1 MTRLRTAASCITANA
16 LSMSG
21 HTEQLEACL
30 RLSESI
36 PGWTRGDEARE
47 LLRLSAGLP
56 DGAILVEVG
65 SFFGSGTV
73 LLAGPRR
80 LRGSGV
86 VHCVDPFNGT
96 GDAFSVPHYERI
108 IKQAGGGALRDYF
121 DTNIRNA
128 GLAQWVH
135 VHQGPADA
143 IARRWSTRIDLL
155 FLDGDQ
161 SRAGAQL
168 AYRAWAPFLKA
179 GGILAV
185 HNSAPDNFTPDH
197 DGNRCLVEHEIRAP
211 QYANIRLISSTT
223 LAEKK

>member
-1 MTRLRTAASCITANA
+1 MTRLRASASCVTTNA
-16 LSMSG
+16 RSIFDDAD
-21 HTEQLEACL
+21 QFEACL

-47 LLRLSAGLP
+47 LLRLSAALP
-56 DGAILVEVG
+56 DGAILVEIG

-73 LLAGPRR
+73 LLAAPCR
-80 LRGSGV
+80 LRGSGA
-86 VHCVDPFNGT
+86 VHCVDRFDGT

-108 IKQAGGGALRDYF
+108 IEHAGGGALRDYF

-128 GLAQWVH
+128 GLAEWVH
-135 VHQGPADA
+135 VHQGSADV
-143 IARRWSTRIDLL
+143 IAPRWATRIDLL

-185 HNSAPDNFTPDH
+185 HNSAPDNYTPDH
-197 DGNRCLVEHEIRAP
+197 DGHRWLVEHEIREP
-211 QYANIRLISSTT
+211 QYTNIRLISSTT
-223 LAEKK
+223 FAEKK

>member
-1 MTRLRTAASCITANA
+1 MAASRITANA
-16 LSMSG
+16 RSMSDD
-21 HTEQLEACL
+21 TEQLEAYL

-47 LLRLSAGLP
+47 LLRVSAALP
-56 DGAILVEVG
+56 DGAILVEIG

-86 VHCVDPFNGT
+86 VHCVDRFDGT
-96 GDAFSVPHYERI
+96 GDAFSVPHYDRI

-128 GLAQWVH
+128 GLAKWVH
-135 VHQGPADA
+135 VHQGPADG
-143 IARRWSTRIDLL
+143 IARRWVKRIDLL

-168 AYRAWAPFLKA
+168 AYQAWAPFLKA

-185 HNSAPDNFTPDH
+185 HNSAPDNYTPDH
-197 DGNRCLVEHEIRAP
+197 DGNRCLVEDEIRAP
-211 QYANIRLISSTT
+211 HYTNIRLISSTT
-223 LAEKK
+223 FAEKK